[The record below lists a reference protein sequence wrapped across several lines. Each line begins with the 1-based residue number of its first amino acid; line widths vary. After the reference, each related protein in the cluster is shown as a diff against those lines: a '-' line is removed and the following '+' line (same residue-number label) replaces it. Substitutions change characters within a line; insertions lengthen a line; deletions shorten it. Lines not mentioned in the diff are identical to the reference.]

1 MCRSPAWILAIRY
14 SHGVG
19 ADVLADSVT
28 PPNSFQWNSIRRT
41 IFLSST
47 TQSNNLPYNRY
58 APAIVIAIAG
68 FSAVVSAR
76 TDRLKEIATAVIMQP
91 TRFSSPID
99 DQIQRRTMRLL
110 DVLVGIAIAA
120 VAFTDWEIIANIS
133 LGYLYVL
140 PIALCALI
148 NPLPFT
154 LGLSIFCTVL
164 QDIFGPPA
172 ESPEWRIV
180 RDIVYLLSFLVVGFC
195 VTLLARQRN
204 RMADEVRR
212 QRDEYEHDLTLAAQ
226 VQRQVLPK
234 PLSLPGIEIAAT
246 MQPARMLGGDYYD
259 FFEVGDDLVDVVI
272 ADVSGKGAAA
282 ALLMPSLAVALR
294 LRAREL
300 EGPAAIIADLD
311 EVLKQ
316 ITRPATF
323 VTMFYGRI
331 QRSNKTLQYACAGH
345 NPPILFR
352 TATGAETMLSDS
364 GPVLGIL
371 PDAHFS
377 DSTVTLEPGDI
388 LTLFT
393 DGVTEQENESEEE
406 FSPER
411 LQRVIAEAGT
421 ETANSMVKDIC
432 SAVSSFSGEK
442 EQADD
447 LTVVV
452 VKML

>member
-1 MCRSPAWILAIRY
+1 MQRIGASALA
-14 SHGVG
+14 
-19 ADVLADSVT
+19 AD
-28 PPNSFQWNSIRRT
+28 
-41 IFLSST
+41 
-47 TQSNNLPYNRY
+47 
-58 APAIVIAIAG
+58 
-68 FSAVVSAR
+68 
-76 TDRLKEIATAVIMQP
+76 KME
-91 TRFSSPID
+91 
-99 DQIQRRTMRLL
+99 RRTMRLL

-120 VAFTDWEIIANIS
+120 VAVTDWEIVANIS

-148 NPLPFT
+148 NPLSFT
-154 LGLSIFCTVL
+154 LGLSVFCTVL

-172 ESPEWRIV
+172 QSLEWRVV
-180 RDIVYLLSFLVVGFC
+180 RDIVYLSSFLIVGFC

-204 RMADEVRR
+204 RMADEVKR
-212 QRDEYEHDLTLAAQ
+212 QRDEYESDLTLAAQ

-234 PLSLPGIEIAAT
+234 PLSLSDMQIAAA

-259 FFEVGDDLVDVVI
+259 FFEVGDNQVDVVI

-300 EGPAAIIADLD
+300 DGPAAIIKDLD

-323 VTMFYGRI
+323 VTMFYARI
-331 QRSNKTLQYACAGH
+331 HRSRRTLQYACAGH
-345 NPPILFR
+345 NPPILLR
-352 TATGAETMLSDS
+352 AKSGEEIALNDS

-371 PDAHFS
+371 PDARFS
-377 DSTVTLEPGDI
+377 DSTASLEPGDV
-388 LTLFT
+388 LTLYT
-393 DGVTEQENESEEE
+393 DGVTEQENNAEEE

-411 LQRVIAEAGT
+411 LQSVIAETGT
-421 ETANSMVKDIC
+421 ETASSVVNDIC
-432 SAVSSFSGEK
+432 LAVSRFSGDK